1 MIWSKINPGAL
12 IFYTK
17 SDSMA
22 PGERENPGARGDMT
36 GEERARRDKRIA

>member
-1 MIWSKINPGAL
+1 MLWSRITFGAL
-12 IFYTK
+12 AFYTR

-36 GEERARRDKRIA
+36 GEGKKG